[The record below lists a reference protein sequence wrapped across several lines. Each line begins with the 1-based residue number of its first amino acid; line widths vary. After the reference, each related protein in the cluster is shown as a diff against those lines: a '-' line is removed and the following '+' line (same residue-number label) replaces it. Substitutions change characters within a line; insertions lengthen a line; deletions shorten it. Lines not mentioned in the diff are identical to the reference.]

1 MLKSTKSGQKRVSLE
16 ELAGSPSYEIFNE
29 VSRRRAAG
37 EDVVSLAIGEPSF
50 ATPPEIVEA
59 ACQSLKSGAT
69 HYVGSYGIPEL
80 RDAISQKVVTKNRI
94 KADPNNSVF
103 ITTKLAVYAC
113 LMSVEVDGRDV
124 LIPDP
129 GYYFSE
135 PVIMNGGKPV
145 RYPLGEGFEIDT
157 SAIKKVAT
165 ERTKAIII
173 NTPSNPTGHVSAK
186 SELEEV
192 FEFCKENEIQILSDE
207 SYEDLVYEGAHHSIG
222 AFEDTP
228 SLVYSLFSLSKS
240 YAMTGWRAG
249 YVVASER
256 KIGLINT
263 FIENTLSC
271 FPPFIQAASAYAIKN
286 GQRFIDE
293 FRDELKSRRKLVEE
307 TLDDMPS
314 MSYTR
319 SQGAFY
325 SFPRYKAGL
334 GSTELCQKLLRQNN
348 VALIPGTLFG
358 PAGEQHMRI
367 SFGAT
372 RESIKEGMNRLKDGL
387 ARA

>member
-1 MLKSTKSGQKRVSLE
+1 MLKSAESGRERVSLE
-16 ELAGSPSYEIFNE
+16 ELAGSPAYEIFNE
-29 VSRRRAAG
+29 VSKRRAAG

-59 ACQSLKSGAT
+59 ACQSLKGGAT

-80 RDAISQKVVTKNRI
+80 RDAISQKVKVKNRI
-94 KADPNNSVF
+94 RADPENSVF

-113 LMSVEVDGRDV
+113 LMAAGVDGGEV

-129 GYYFSE
+129 GYYYSE
-135 PVIMNGGKPV
+135 PIIMNRGKPK
-145 RYPLGEGFEIDT
+145 RYPLGEGFAIDA

-173 NTPSNPTGHVSAK
+173 NTPSNPTGHVSTTN
-186 SELEEV
+186 ELEEV
-192 FEFCKENEIQILSDE
+192 FEFCREKKIQILSDE
-207 SYEDLVYEGAHHSIG
+207 SYEDLVYEGEHHSIG
-222 AFEDTP
+222 AFEDAP

-256 KIGLINT
+256 KVGLINT

-286 GQRFIDE
+286 GQRFIDQ
-293 FRDELKSRRKLVEE
+293 FREELQSRRKLVEE
-307 TLDDMPS
+307 TLDGMPS
-314 MSYTR
+314 MTYAH

-325 SFPRYKAGL
+325 SFPRYKERL
-334 GSTELCQKLLRQNN
+334 SSTELCQRLLRQNN
-348 VALIPGTLFG
+348 VALIPGILFG
-358 PAGEQHMRI
+358 PSGEQHLRI
-367 SFGAT
+367 SFGAAW
-372 RESIKEGMNRLKDGL
+372 ESVEEGMKRLKDGL
-387 ARA
+387 ALA